1 MPREK
6 SGRWDGNKMTYAEQ
20 TAATGQ
26 RDDQHMIYEMGPT
39 SQYEDGSVLICTTM
53 ATYTREQAAAGIAVP
68 PFGGS
73 AKRISKDLQ
82 RNAKAAIKQGKTRNL
97 APFVNW

>member
-1 MPREK
+1 
-6 SGRWDGNKMTYAEQ
+6 MTYAEQ

-26 RDDQHMIYEMGPT
+26 RDDVHMIYEMGPT

-53 ATYTREQAAAGIAVP
+53 TTYTREQVVAGIEVP
-68 PFGGS
+68 AFGGS

-82 RNAKAAIKQGKTRNL
+82 RNAQAAIQHGKTKNL

>member
-1 MPREK
+1 
-6 SGRWDGNKMTYAEQ
+6 MTHAEQ

-26 RDDQHMIYEMGPT
+26 RDDLLMVYEMGPT

-53 ATYTREQAAAGIAVP
+53 TTYTRGEAAAGIEVP

-73 AKRISKDLQ
+73 ARRISKDLQ
-82 RNAKAAIKQGKTRNL
+82 RNAKAAIKHGKTKNL

>member
-1 MPREK
+1 MAR
-6 SGRWDGNKMTYAEQ
+6 TYAEQ
-20 TAATGQ
+20 TAATGE
-26 RDDQHMIYEMGPT
+26 RDDLHMIYEMGPT

-53 ATYTREQAAAGIAVP
+53 TTYTPQEAAAGIDVP

-82 RNAKAAIKQGKTRNL
+82 RNARAAIKHGKTEDR
-97 APFVNW
+97 APLVEW

>member
-1 MPREK
+1 MA
-6 SGRWDGNKMTYAEQ
+6 MTYAEQ

-26 RDDQHMIYEMGPT
+26 RDDVHMIYEMGPT

-53 ATYTREQAAAGIAVP
+53 TTYTREEVAAGIEVP
-68 PFGGS
+68 EFGDS

-82 RNAKAAIKQGKTRNL
+82 RNARGAIKNGKTNNL

>member
-1 MPREK
+1 
-6 SGRWDGNKMTYAEQ
+6 MTYAEK

-26 RDDQHMIYEMGPT
+26 RDDVHMIYEMGPT
-39 SQYEDGSVLICTTM
+39 SQYEDGSVLNCITM
-53 ATYTREQAAAGIAVP
+53 TTYTREKVASGIEVP

-82 RNAKAAIKQGKTRNL
+82 RNAKAAIKHGKTNNL